1 MLGWPP
7 VIWTEAAEVAAA
19 FVDDNMSKVAA
30 FDDEPTFYDCET
42 HVPAAPPG
50 HIAMQSLEIMA
61 LVGKATIADLGDGR
75 YAIVLL
81 NMHRGAIKHDPL
93 LAQDRS
99 ELQLTADAAHQRRM
113 GAYLAYILANGYPND
128 RASFEEMYEAG
139 EAAVPDAMHAELK
152 RLRALAAGREAVI
165 HSLRGRTA
173 VASGAVMGERVGRG
187 TQEGR
192 DRYESRRNDNPATQ
206 FSNVMPVDEALQALI
221 HEESYTPL
229 DVVLVTCASCGASVP
244 GARSYGKFR
253 VQHACA
259 TRLPSTTAT
268 STKAVYTRKDLSEI
282 KLNWGWQAMDS
293 PCFSELFDKLELI
306 ELIAKE
312 VLTLEEGRSILA
324 AWGWSALLP
333 AGWEQVQ
340 LPQTVVALS
349 SSEEW
354 AFANAIG
361 VVLTTV
367 SGRPDLERQ
376 RISLDETY
384 LRPFLT
390 KATESS
396 TLYRCSRGDCFWVRP
411 FKPTSHDCI
420 SAAGENYPP
429 EFTKGGKAEDKPKGN
444 RHSQSMVPFGT
455 WSFHDL
461 PKAVKER
468 AWASFISASNPLGV
482 DAQLFQPVRNGPSSL
497 CPW

>member
-1 MLGWPP
+1 M
-7 VIWTEAAEVAAA
+7 
-19 FVDDNMSKVAA
+19 
-30 FDDEPTFYDCET
+30 
-42 HVPAAPPG
+42 PA
-50 HIAMQSLEIMA
+50 
-61 LVGKATIADLGDGR
+61 
-75 YAIVLL
+75 
-81 NMHRGAIKHDPL
+81 
-93 LAQDRS
+93 
-99 ELQLTADAAHQRRM
+99 
-113 GAYLAYILANGYPND
+113 
-128 RASFEEMYEAG
+128 
-139 EAAVPDAMHAELK
+139 
-152 RLRALAAGREAVI
+152 
-165 HSLRGRTA
+165 
-173 VASGAVMGERVGRG
+173 
-187 TQEGR
+187 
-192 DRYESRRNDNPATQ
+192 
-206 FSNVMPVDEALQALI
+206 DEALQALI
-221 HEESYTPL
+221 HEESYTPS
-229 DVVLVTCASCGASVP
+229 DVVLVTCAAWGASIP

-293 PCFSELFDKLELI
+293 PCFSELFDELELI
-306 ELIAKE
+306 ELITKE

-354 AFANAIG
+354 VVANAIG

-468 AWASFISASNPLGV
+468 AWASFISASNLLGV
-482 DAQLFQPVRNGPSSL
+482 DAQLFQPVRNDPTSFVPVVSPGFGPTEVPTRSNIQGPSQRKANYAEKVGAAASAGDDESMGGTGAFSVWRL
-497 CPW
+497 ISGTVYLS